1 MKIKYL
7 TTKLNLKKGGGANH
21 AIDLMVRSLIKNGYE
36 VKIITAFSQGNS
48 FDGLAYEVLEE
59 NMTSAHPR
67 KNIPEIVAILK
78 KYEANTDVYI
88 LDAHFFMWG
97 AAYYKKQGGKS
108 KVVASIFSYL
118 ESMNLFSEAGRPMNM
133 QRRIGLFVQR
143 LWENLIAKKNLKLI
157 DWFIYQ
163 SPTNIVPFKKFGL
176 PNEKS
181 AMICPFVEINPQAGE
196 PTQEFRLLFVGRFV
210 LYKGVEVL
218 VRAMKLLPKEIKL
231 DLVGDGE
238 EEENLRGLADDRVIF
253 HGFKNR
259 NELAE
264 FYKHAT
270 LLVHPTLD
278 PEPFGLIIVEG
289 MNFGLP
295 SVSSEGSGSA
305 WVAGESGITFKAGDV
320 NDLSSKIQMIYNDLA
335 LLKNLR
341 EKAVER
347 VKYFD
352 YKNWLEKLEEVLK
365 KI

>member
-1 MKIKYL
+1 M
-7 TTKLNLKKGGGANH
+7 KKGGGANH